1 MSVPAGP
8 QDSSA
13 CDRASRR
20 RVTDLVA
27 ACRRH
32 GVAMGLLTCG
42 NRRAMEA
49 VARRAQLPML
59 EQDDAL
65 AVIRVRQRAG
75 ARVGR
80 RGCLAC
86 PRCRRLGCLRCRG
99 CLSWTARDRLQAG
112 LHRPTNPR
120 TTASVVAGFTSCSP
134 QPGWPRRARRQGL
147 GLFG

>member
-59 EQDDAL
+59 SP
-65 AVIRVRQRAG
+65 IT
-75 ARVGR
+75 VGR
-80 RGCLAC
+80 RLLSERG
-86 PRCRRLGCLRCRG
+86 LR
-99 CLSWTARDRLQAG
+99 
-112 LHRPTNPR
+112 
-120 TTASVVAGFTSCSP
+120 
-134 QPGWPRRARRQGL
+134 
-147 GLFG
+147 